1 MREGGVGARL
11 EAGFFFAPRRV
22 PLRRMMLLL
31 LLLALLPLGALA
43 LLQGMARL
51 DRDSA
56 AIGERLRESALFTAF
71 AEQSVVDAAEGVLR
85 LLSENP
91 DIRGGDAEICS
102 AKLREALSH
111 FGAYANFSR
120 TDANGDIYCSA
131 LPIQE
136 HVALSADDMAR
147 IRAASDV
154 YVTPPLWGAISH
166 RRVIV
171 MALPLH
177 AANGRFEGAIT
188 TSIDLGWLQDSL
200 KERYVDR
207 NAVVIL
213 LDTEGRPII
222 ASRDTPWKKLD
233 ISDEPGQL
241 QEIRDPEGHSWVY
254 ATAPIAS
261 GGKTRFHVGYIA
273 RRTSL
278 ASADWWFVG
287 GHVALPILAL
297 LFASAAILIGAD
309 WGILRWIN
317 SLRTLAAQYAHGN
330 YRARD
335 DAFDEAPQELRDLA
349 ASLYRMAHTIE
360 QRDRML
366 RDTMGRQ
373 QALARELN
381 HRVKNNL
388 QIIGSLLSLQI
399 REVKDE
405 AGKMALS
412 EARLRVGA
420 LALVHR
426 LLYETDELSN
436 VSTKRLLHDLCH
448 LIHQNY
454 GDSNI
459 DIDCVSDD
467 MPLDIDR
474 AVPLTL
480 WSVEALLLTIRRAES
495 LGGRRWHIMLRL
507 KALGDRACISVED
520 DMPANATAVGSPSSL
535 RLLGAI
541 SQQLGGQL
549 QRREGEGVSL
559 VFPLKRLPSVQE
571 QTPAEVV

>member
-1 MREGGVGARL
+1 MRDGRVGAWL
-11 EAGFFFAPRRV
+11 EAGFLLAPRRV

-51 DRDSA
+51 DRDST

-85 LLSENP
+85 LLSDNP
-91 DIRGGDAEICS
+91 DIRSGNAETCS

-111 FGAYANFSR
+111 FGAYANFTR
-120 TDANGDIYCSA
+120 TNADGDIYCSA
-131 LPIQE
+131 LPIQKP
-136 HVALSADDMAR
+136 VALPSEDMAH
-147 IRAASDV
+147 IRDASGV
-154 YVTPPLWGAISH
+154 YVTRPIWGEISH
-166 RRVIV
+166 RRVIL
-171 MALPLH
+171 MGLPLH

-222 ASRDTPWKKLD
+222 GSRDTPWKQLN
-233 ISDEPGQL
+233 ISDEPGEL
-241 QEIRDPEGHSWVY
+241 QEIRDSDRNSWVY
-254 ATAPIAS
+254 ATAPISS

-399 REVKDE
+399 RELKDE
-405 AGKMALS
+405 AGRMALS

-448 LIHQNY
+448 LIQQNY

-459 DIDCVSDD
+459 SIDCISDD

-495 LGGRRWHIMLRL
+495 LAGGHWNIMLQL
-507 KALGDRACISVED
+507 TALGDRARITVED
-520 DMPANATAVGSPSSL
+520 DMPAKAVPAGSASSL

-549 QRREGEGVSL
+549 QHENGERVSL
-559 VFPLKRLPSVQE
+559 IFPLRRLPAVQE
-571 QTPAEVV
+571 QSQAGTV